1 KYARAVQI
9 DIDHPPFPAVD
20 TKVVLTVDS
29 DHPIIMNV
37 APDKTTGNPMA
48 ATKPETSLMLF
59 SFFIVIGTAKII
71 GTDLTKIARPVQKAL
86 LTWPI
91 EDTEIIRK
99 QIAIESNV
107 PHIPEMIIVKGENN
121 QNESTQN
128 PAEPGFLDDTY
139 EYSR

>member
-1 KYARAVQI
+1 
-9 DIDHPPFPAVD
+9 
-20 TKVVLTVDS
+20 
-29 DHPIIMNV
+29 
-37 APDKTTGNPMA
+37 
-48 ATKPETSLMLF
+48 
-59 SFFIVIGTAKII
+59 VIGTAKII

-99 QIAIESNV
+99 QIAIESNM